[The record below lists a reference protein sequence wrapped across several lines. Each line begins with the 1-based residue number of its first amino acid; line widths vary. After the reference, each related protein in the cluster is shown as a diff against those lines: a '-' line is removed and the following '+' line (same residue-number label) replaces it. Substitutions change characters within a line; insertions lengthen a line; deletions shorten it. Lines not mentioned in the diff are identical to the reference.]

1 MNKQSAS
8 QSQND
13 SVVSKP
19 LSYSAGQ
26 SGSYSV
32 TRTASLSVSKS
43 VCQQANYVSWTELRM
58 QLGHRRV
65 PKADISSGNLSS
77 TRSGEGL
84 TREMSALKLASVA
97 NLQYRQTDRNRLK
110 WYGGCTHDYLH

>member
-1 MNKQSAS
+1 
-8 QSQND
+8 
-13 SVVSKP
+13 
-19 LSYSAGQ
+19 
-26 SGSYSV
+26 
-32 TRTASLSVSKS
+32 
-43 VCQQANYVSWTELRM
+43 M

-110 WYGGCTHDYLH
+110 